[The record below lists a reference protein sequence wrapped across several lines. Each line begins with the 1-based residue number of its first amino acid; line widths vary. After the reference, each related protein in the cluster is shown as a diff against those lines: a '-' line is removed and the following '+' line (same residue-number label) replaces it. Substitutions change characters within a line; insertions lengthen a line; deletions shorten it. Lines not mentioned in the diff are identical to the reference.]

1 MDASTKKMVKTFGM
15 IIGAVVLLFI
25 VVMIVL
31 MIVNAKVNNGQLLN
45 VLENSSKKYYSAHQN
60 ELPKE
65 NESVIIT
72 AETLIANKYMK
83 PFEKLTKNTNCSG
96 KVIVSNN
103 GGVYVYEP
111 SVVCQEYKSVNIATK
126 LAENVVQENAGLY
139 KDGDTYYFKGE
150 YVNNYIKIGNIVY
163 RILSFDNEKMK
174 LIDTKI
180 TEKTYQWDN
189 RYSHE
194 IGKTLGINDYSKSR
208 IRELYQMKY
217 DEYDANVKKYIVKAD
232 WCIGKRAKFNFDI
245 KNDEC
250 GATIDDYLGMITPYE
265 YARAS
270 LDVNCLDIRGGSC
283 NNYNYLSTV
292 FNAPVWSAITLSDNT
307 YQAYMFNRGFAVS
320 DCIEK
325 NKLAFLFNISSD
337 NVYVSG
343 NGDVTSP
350 YIIR

>member
-1 MDASTKKMVKTFGM
+1 MDASTKKMVKTFGI
-15 IIGAVVLLFI
+15 IIGAVVLLFV

-31 MIVNAKVNNGQLLN
+31 AIINAKVNNAQLLN
-45 VLENSSKKYYSAHQN
+45 VLENSAKKYYNVHQS

-65 NESVIIT
+65 DEAVTVT
-72 AETLIANKYMK
+72 AETLIANKFMK

-96 KVIVSNN
+96 RVIVSNN
-103 GGVYVYEP
+103 GGTYVYEP

-126 LAENVVQENAGLY
+126 LSENVVTEDSGLY

-163 RILSFDNEKMK
+163 RILSFDNETMK
-174 LIDTKI
+174 LVDTKI

-194 IGKTLGINDYSKSR
+194 VGKTLGINDYSKSR
-208 IRELYQMKY
+208 IRELYQTKY
-217 DEYDANVKKYIVKAD
+217 EEYDANVKKYIVKAN
-232 WCIGKRAKFNFDI
+232 WCVGKRAKSNFDI
-245 KNDEC
+245 NNVEC
-250 GATIDDYLGMITPYE
+250 DAVVEDYLGMITPYE

-270 LDVNCLDIRGGSC
+270 LDTNCLDIRGGSC

-292 FNAPVWSAITLSDNT
+292 FNAPVWSAATLSDNT
-307 YQAYMFNRGFAVS
+307 YQAYVFQRGFSVS

-325 NKLAFLFNISSD
+325 NKLGFLFNISSD

-343 NGDVTSP
+343 NGSASSP
-350 YIIR
+350 YTIR